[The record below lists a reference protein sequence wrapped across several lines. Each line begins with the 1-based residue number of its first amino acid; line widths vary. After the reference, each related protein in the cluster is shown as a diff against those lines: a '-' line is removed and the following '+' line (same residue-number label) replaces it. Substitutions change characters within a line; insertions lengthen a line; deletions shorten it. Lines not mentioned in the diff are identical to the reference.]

1 LSYAQRITII
11 HRSSSR
17 MLLWAMPMINSLRG
31 HFPNAHITII
41 TSGKNEELLSSC
53 REMDHYHFVD
63 GCWQII
69 QLLWRKKPDFIIDIE
84 KRSYIRIISNL
95 IRSQYLKP
103 DFKNKKHFADN
114 FIELVRNLGAATE
127 FASLSHLDFKDSEPR
142 SFKSNAPASKDYAV
156 LILGGKKC
164 NQLTFEK
171 GVELLDRINKP
182 VILLGGKSE
191 IELAERLTEF
201 FKRSENSDPF
211 EEGLNAL
218 GKKTVVINECGQN
231 TLSESIFWVKN
242 SSYVFGGDTL
252 LTHIAASFKKPLF
265 TFWGSTSPIKSYP
278 IDTYFHLFENQK
290 LECHP
295 CSSLG
300 RDRCPKGHFKCIK
313 KLNFDFYIPE

>member
-1 LSYAQRITII
+1 
-11 HRSSSR
+11 

-142 SFKSNAPASKDYAV
+142 SFKSNAQ
-156 LILGGKKC
+156 KK
-164 NQLTFEK
+164 
-171 GVELLDRINKP
+171 I
-182 VILLGGKSE
+182 
-191 IELAERLTEF
+191 
-201 FKRSENSDPF
+201 
-211 EEGLNAL
+211 
-218 GKKTVVINECGQN
+218 
-231 TLSESIFWVKN
+231 
-242 SSYVFGGDTL
+242 
-252 LTHIAASFKKPLF
+252 
-265 TFWGSTSPIKSYP
+265 
-278 IDTYFHLFENQK
+278 K
-290 LECHP
+290 LET
-295 CSSLG
+295 L
-300 RDRCPKGHFKCIK
+300 IK
-313 KLNFDFYIPE
+313 N